1 MPEVSRSWPNRVAPL
16 YVPSKRLE
24 VPKGKGQRKPRP
36 LNRPELVWSEEQ
48 PPRKSALVPGFGV
61 EAVAPW
67 DKEPPASYLQ
77 SLGVPLCSFMPIFP
91 GRCNSLKGGAFRM
104 ASFQESHSSALA
116 WPVRT
121 GLGVI
126 CFMLGKIPL
135 STLSAR
141 APLID
146 LEKTCA
152 TVNCGSQIEGLSFR
166 NLKKKKKR
174 GGGHNETEEKLE
186 SIWRWSNNWAS
197 ARGRP
202 ELRGVGKR
210 GFSPGQT
217 SVG

>member
-1 MPEVSRSWPNRVAPL
+1 MR
-16 YVPSKRLE
+16 
-24 VPKGKGQRKPRP
+24 QRTHTH
-36 LNRPELVWSEEQ
+36 
-48 PPRKSALVPGFGV
+48 
-61 EAVAPW
+61 
-67 DKEPPASYLQ
+67 PPAPYLQ
-77 SLGVPLCSFMPIFP
+77 NLGVPPCSFMPIFP
-91 GRCNSLKGGAFRM
+91 GRCNSLKGGAFRKV
-104 ASFQESHSSALA
+104 SFQESHSSALA

-166 NLKKKKKR
+166 NLKKKREGGRTMKPR
-174 GGGHNETEEKLE
+174 RSRRASGGGQTIGQVLEGELSSEEWE
-186 SIWRWSNNWAS
+186 NAAS

-202 ELRGVGKR
+202 AWAEEVQPTRGGRTGVGK
-210 GFSPGQT
+210 
-217 SVG
+217 VCI